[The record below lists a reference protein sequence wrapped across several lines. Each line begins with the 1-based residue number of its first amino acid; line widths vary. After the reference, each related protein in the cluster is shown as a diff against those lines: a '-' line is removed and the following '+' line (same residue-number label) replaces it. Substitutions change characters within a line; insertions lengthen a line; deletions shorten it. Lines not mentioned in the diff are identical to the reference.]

1 MPDIRRPEIFTSFPA
16 RRISGIAVVSV
27 LAAVLSACVSVRG
40 NETLAWDEEVVLRS
54 GERLS
59 VHRAVTMWPRWEPVK
74 GQYMGGGIKENTIA
88 FDMNR
93 RRVEWIGDDSDTP
106 YILEIVNGEPVVV
119 IPVNT
124 WGPCYKYAFPQEGL
138 VALRF
143 RGGQWSRMPIA
154 ELPKDMKVNLLGG
167 STAFSTSTTGR
178 QLIRRQEQRLEAIAS
193 SPMQGAVL
201 DALSRYH
208 SQLEGACVRIKPPP
222 NPEWNEAGERNRHAE
237 QNAALIQAEV
247 ISRTTTPETVTPD
260 MRLAPSSSCKGV
272 VDQFRVLEEW
282 VPNPIGHETRRVG
295 YELLVRTPTGGT
307 QKIQIPDAS
316 NATMHSVVCSQ
327 KSIFAIRRR
336 DKANLIIHAFRQDGG
351 LIGAYRV
358 ALTAESDF
366 WYGYFSWPEIWAVA
380 DDQGALAIT
389 VAQLSYATNGVFT
402 IKQKAIFKAKMPPA
416 RSSS

>member
-1 MPDIRRPEIFTSFPA
+1 MSRGWLLLATRL
-16 RRISGIAVVSV
+16 RQVSCFAAIGV
-27 LAAVLSACVSVRG
+27 LAAVLSACVSLRG

-59 VHRAVTMWPRWEPVK
+59 VHRTVTMWPRWEPVK
-74 GQYMGGGIKENTIA
+74 GQHMGGGIKETTIA

-138 VALRF
+138 VAFRF
-143 RGGQWSRMPIA
+143 RGGQWSKMPIA
-154 ELPKDMKVNLLGG
+154 ELPKDMKVNLRGA

-178 QLIRRQEQRLEAIAS
+178 QLIRRQEQVLEAITS
-193 SPMQGAVL
+193 SPRQGAVL
-201 DALSRYH
+201 DALS
-208 SQLEGACVRIKPPP
+208 EGACVRIKPPP

-247 ISRTTTPETVTPD
+247 VSRTTTPETVTPD
-260 MRLAPSSSCKGV
+260 MLARYNGRWTGLGRLAPSSSCKGV
-272 VDQFRVLEEW
+272 VDQIQVLEEW

-295 YELLVRTPTGGT
+295 YELLVRTPTGST
-307 QKIQIPDAS
+307 QNIQIPDAS

-327 KSIFAIRRR
+327 KLIFAIRRR
-336 DKANLIIHAFRQDGG
+336 DKASLIVHAFRQDGG
-351 LIGAYRV
+351 LIGAYRI

-366 WYGYFSWPEIWAVA
+366 WYGYYDWPLLWAIP
-380 DDQGALAIT
+380 DDTGALAIT
-389 VAQLSYATNGVFT
+389 VAQLSYATT

-416 RSSS
+416 